1 MQFQGTDQ
9 YVATEDLKMAVNA
22 AIALQRP
29 LLIKGDV
36 KVQFCDENTVRKKD
50 KMCHFWVH
58 SHFLLNQS
66 QGRLHLRRANTDK
79 ACKGK
84 YASRFPPEFE
94 IILEAELDAEADVSS
109 ALSNDAE
116 FGFGERHSYFVEGD
130 GMDDLPEDLRR
141 ELLGSPVRPPPR
153 ASPTPTSP
161 PTSPP
166 PSTSPSSHL
175 LPPSSRRCPRSSPPP
190 PPSTSSA

>member
-1 MQFQGTDQ
+1 MPRELFG
-9 YVATEDLKMAVNA
+9 A
-22 AIALQRP
+22 AEEANPKIVGCTQCTQRFKRVYDSRKVQEVFHVEHGGAIEFDVKSRP

-94 IILEAELDAEADVSS
+94 IILEAGSMPTQTS
-109 ALSNDAE
+109 
-116 FGFGERHSYFVEGD
+116 
-130 GMDDLPEDLRR
+130 RR
-141 ELLGSPVRPPPR
+141 RCR
-153 ASPTPTSP
+153 ATPSLASVNATAA
-161 PTSPP
+161 
-166 PSTSPSSHL
+166 
-175 LPPSSRRCPRSSPPP
+175 SSRATGWTTCRR
-190 PPSTSSA
+190 T

>member
-1 MQFQGTDQ
+1 MQEVFHVEHGG
-9 YVATEDLKMAVNA
+9 
-22 AIALQRP
+22 AIEFDVKSRP

-66 QGRLHLRRANTDK
+66 RGASTSAAPTPTRR
-79 ACKGK
+79 KGK

-94 IILEAELDAEADVSS
+94 IILEAELDADADVSS

-116 FGFGERHSYFVEGD
+116 FGFGERHSCFVEGD
-130 GMDDLPEDLRR
+130 GMDACRR
-141 ELLGSPVRPPPR
+141 T
-153 ASPTPTSP
+153 PTPRT
-161 PTSPP
+161 
-166 PSTSPSSHL
+166 
-175 LPPSSRRCPRSSPPP
+175 RRRRRRRRRAGGADGGGGDGGDDDGGGGGGAPEHSQKTR
-190 PPSTSSA
+190 TSSSS

>member
-1 MQFQGTDQ
+1 M
-9 YVATEDLKMAVNA
+9 
-22 AIALQRP
+22 
-29 LLIKGDV
+29 

-116 FGFGERHSYFVEGD
+116 FGSVNAVATSSRATGWTTCRRTPTPRTRRRRAAAAAQAGADGGGGGD
-130 GMDDLPEDLRR
+130 GGDDDGGDDDGGGAPEHSQKTRTSYVEQLTKQC
-141 ELLGSPVRPPPR
+141 R
-153 ASPTPTSP
+153 ASTS
-161 PTSPP
+161 
-166 PSTSPSSHL
+166 
-175 LPPSSRRCPRSSPPP
+175 R
-190 PPSTSSA
+190 